1 MILRVISRN
10 WEMLGINT
18 QEERKREN
26 KYVKV
31 SKEVVNNVIKQLYE
45 QVICQIPYTSFESL
59 QAKFSSND
67 VPEGEY
73 KVTAELLVEYKYPTI
88 NADN

>member
-1 MILRVISRN
+1 
-10 WEMLGINT
+10 MLGINT

-45 QVICQIPYTSFESL
+45 QVICQIPYTSFDSL
-59 QAKFSSND
+59 QAKFSGNE

-73 KVTAELLVEYKYPTI
+73 KVTAELLVEYKYPTM

>member
-1 MILRVISRN
+1 MY

-18 QEERKREN
+18 EQEKKREN

-45 QVICQIPYTSFESL
+45 QVICQIPYTSFDSL
-59 QAKFSSND
+59 QAKFAAND
-67 VPEGEY
+67 VPEGQY
-73 KVTAELLVEYKYPTI
+73 KVTAELLVEYKYPTM

>member
-1 MILRVISRN
+1 
-10 WEMLGINT
+10 MLGINT

-26 KYVKV
+26 KYVKE

-45 QVICQIPYTSFESL
+45 QVICQIPYTSFDSL
-59 QAKFSSND
+59 QAKFSANE

-73 KVTAELLVEYKYPTI
+73 KVTAELLVEYKYPTM